1 MQAIRLDANDALP
14 LTDQIVAAVRS
25 QIDDRVL
32 RAGMRLPPIR
42 RFAEEQEVSRF
53 TVVEAYDR
61 LVAQGYLVSRRGAGF
76 FVAPRRA
83 PETPEEPSPLE
94 RAVDTVWLL
103 RQGFDS
109 DSERL
114 KVGAGWLPAD
124 WMDEEGLRRNLRT
137 LSRRADL
144 DLVSY
149 GSPQGYAPL
158 RQQLQV
164 MLGDLGIAAQPRQIL
179 LTHGATQALDLIA
192 RRLIRPGDCVLVDD
206 PGYWTLFGNL
216 RLHGARLVGVPR
228 TLDGP
233 DTAALESILAEHK
246 PKLFFTHSVLHNPT
260 AANLSPAT
268 AYRVLQLAE
277 RHDFMI
283 VEDDT
288 YADFLAG
295 PATRLATLDQ
305 LQRVIYVGSYSKTLS
320 GNLRVGFAACQPDLA
335 GELTDLK
342 LLSALPC
349 SEFSERMVYLMLI
362 EGHYRKYVER
372 VRARLEERTYA
383 TLRLLE
389 RRGLSTYTEPEG
401 GMFAWA
407 KAEGLADATPLADRA
422 ARNGIMLAP
431 GKLFRPR
438 MEPSPW
444 LRFNV
449 AFAGDKR
456 LDRFLGEAL
465 DAC

>member
-1 MQAIRLDANDALP
+1 MQPIRLDSANALP
-14 LTDQIVAAVRS
+14 LTDQIVAAVRA

-32 RAGMRLPPIR
+32 RPGMRLPPIR
-42 RFAEEQEVSRF
+42 RFAEEQAVSRF

-76 FVAPRRA
+76 YVAARRA
-83 PETPEEPSPLE
+83 REIVAESAMLE

-103 RQGFDS
+103 HQGFDG

-114 KVGAGWLPAD
+114 KVGAGWLPAS
-124 WMDEEGLRRNLRT
+124 WMDDDGLRRNIRS

-144 DLVSY
+144 DAVSY
-149 GSPQGYAPL
+149 GSPQGYLPL

-164 MLGDLGIAAQPRQIL
+164 ILGDLGIAAQPRQIV
-179 LTHGATQALDLIA
+179 LTQGATQALDLIA

-216 RLHGARLVGVPR
+216 RLHGARLIGVPR
-228 TLDGP
+228 GLDGP
-233 DTAALESILAEHK
+233 DVAALEAILGEHQ

-260 AANLSPAT
+260 AANLSPAV
-268 AYRVLQLAE
+268 AHRVLQLAD
-277 RHDFMI
+277 RHDFVI

-295 PATRLATLDQ
+295 PTTRLAMLDQ
-305 LQRVIYVGSYSKTLS
+305 LRRVIYVGSYSKTLS
-320 GNLRVGFAACQPDLA
+320 ANFRVGYAACHPDLA
-335 GELTDLK
+335 AELTDLR
-342 LLSALPC
+342 LLTSLPG
-349 SEFSERMVYLMLI
+349 SEFSERLVYLMLT
-362 EGHYRKYVER
+362 EGHYRKYLER
-372 VRARLEERTYA
+372 VRARLLERTHA

-389 RRGLSTYTEPEG
+389 RRGLSAYTEPRG

-407 KAEGLADATPLADRA
+407 RVEGLGDAAPLADRA
-422 ARNGIMLAP
+422 ARSGIMLAP
-431 GKLFRPR
+431 GMLFRPR

-449 AFAGDKR
+449 AFAVDKR

-465 DAC
+465 AAT